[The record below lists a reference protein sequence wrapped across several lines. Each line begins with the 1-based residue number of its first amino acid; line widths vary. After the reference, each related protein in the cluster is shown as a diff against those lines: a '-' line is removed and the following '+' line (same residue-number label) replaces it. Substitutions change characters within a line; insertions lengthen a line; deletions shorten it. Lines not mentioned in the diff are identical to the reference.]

1 MLFRVKLN
9 SKFPS
14 FVLEEAKVT
23 SALSLLLFAAKKD
36 TSVLTGAGAA
46 CKERLD

>member
-9 SKFPS
+9 SKFSS

-23 SALSLLLFAAKKD
+23 SALFAAKKK
-36 TSVLTGAGAA
+36 TVIVSFW
-46 CKERLD
+46 